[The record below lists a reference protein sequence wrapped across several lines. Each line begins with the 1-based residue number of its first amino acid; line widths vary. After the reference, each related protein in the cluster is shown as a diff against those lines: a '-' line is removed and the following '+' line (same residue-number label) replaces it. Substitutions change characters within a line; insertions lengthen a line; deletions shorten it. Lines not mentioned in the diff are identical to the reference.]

1 MLVYGSSCILPCFLF
16 LLYFFSFIP
25 LTAQD
30 KVEYEE
36 IPVFL
41 DVPRLGGTEMDAVI
55 KGDEL
60 YLPVTDLF
68 DFLKIK
74 NVPAP
79 GLESVTGF
87 FISPDAPFLISRT
100 DNTYN
105 ISG

>member
-1 MLVYGSSCILPCFLF
+1 MDLRKAYYDLLLSIRMLVLVHRYFTLLSILLC
-16 LLYFFSFIP
+16 FFSFIP
-25 LTAQD
+25 VTAQD
-30 KVEYEE
+30 KVDYEE

-74 NVPAP
+74 NVPQRDWN
-79 GLESVTGF
+79 L
-87 FISPDAPFLISRT
+87 
-100 DNTYN
+100 
-105 ISG
+105 